1 MATSER
7 YERLKKR
14 MQEAELDVVVVISPE
29 NTLYFAETY
38 IMTQS
43 SIRDRLEIAV
53 LPLNQEPV
61 MIGCS
66 IEQATIESETW
77 IADRRFY
84 TEFVQSPVKELAK
97 VLIEKGFANSRI
109 GIELDYLMAHY
120 YKELVALMP
129 GAEFVQCTRL
139 FDKVRMIKEPVE
151 IEMLSRAAKSTV
163 NALEKALLEVH
174 PGDTEF
180 KLATKIKEYMLE
192 DGADYITF
200 LVMGTAANSIQSHK
214 LPNDDILAEGELM
227 RIDYGGS
234 YSRGKYHCYNSDV
247 ARTVLIGKPNPVYED
262 IMKRCCEAYLY
273 TYEHVKAGVS
283 ARDLF
288 NLCRDK
294 SLALGLNFVCPHIGH
309 SLGIGL
315 HEFPMLSPKED
326 FALEEN
332 MVFCIEPV
340 IRQEGRLFHQEDLV
354 QVTKDGFRIL
364 SQDVFNPRYLEIH
377 GI

>member
-7 YERLKKR
+7 YERLKRR
-14 MQEAELDVVVVISPE
+14 MQEAGLDVVVVLSPE

-53 LPLNQEPV
+53 LPLDKEPT

-77 IADRRFY
+77 ISDKRFY
-84 TEFVQSPVKELAK
+84 TEFIHSPIQFLAD
-97 VLIEKGFANSRI
+97 VLTEKGFANSKI

-120 YKELVALMP
+120 YKELVSLLP
-129 GAEFVQCTRL
+129 NAEFVPCTRI

-174 PGDTEF
+174 PGDTEM

-192 DGADYITF
+192 DGADYISF
-200 LVMGTAANSIQSHK
+200 LVMGTGDHSMQSHK
-214 LPNDDILAEGELM
+214 LPNDDILAAGELM
-227 RIDYGGS
+227 RIDYGAS
-234 YSRGKYHCYNSDV
+234 YSSGKYHCYNSDV
-247 ARTVLIGKPNPVYED
+247 ARTVLIGEPNPVYAD
-262 IMKRCCEAYLY
+262 LMKRCCEAYLY

-288 NLCRDK
+288 NLCKDK
-294 SLALGLNFVCPHIGH
+294 CEALGLNFACPHIGH

-340 IRQEGRLFHQEDLV
+340 IRQEGRMFHQEDLV
-354 QVTKDGFRIL
+354 QVTKDGYRVL
-364 SQDVFNPRYLEIH
+364 SQDVFNPRYLEIR
-377 GI
+377 